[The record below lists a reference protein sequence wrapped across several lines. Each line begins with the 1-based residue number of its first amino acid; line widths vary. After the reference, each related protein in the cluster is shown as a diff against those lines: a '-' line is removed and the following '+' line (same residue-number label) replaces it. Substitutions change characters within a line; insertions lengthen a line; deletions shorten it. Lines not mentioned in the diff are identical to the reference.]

1 MKERKLVRQFT
12 LDTEIYDDEL
22 PQKVLSV
29 LRAEPL
35 ETDPHFYYGMSIV
48 FDKAVHQTRDF
59 FNTPWRR
66 CHPRLPGGTAERRNR
81 ISCVIG
87 CQPFCAN
94 SSPECHPLSEI
105 QELICPVEQS
115 LGTIWN
121 NPTR

>member
-59 FNTPWRR
+59 FQYPLEKM
-66 CHPRLPGGTAERRNR
+66 PPSPPGRHSRAAE
-81 ISCVIG
+81 
-87 CQPFCAN
+87 
-94 SSPECHPLSEI
+94 
-105 QELICPVEQS
+105 
-115 LGTIWN
+115 
-121 NPTR
+121 

>member
-59 FNTPWRR
+59 FNTPGEDATLASRAAQQS
-66 CHPRLPGGTAERRNR
+66 GGTGSA
-81 ISCVIG
+81 
-87 CQPFCAN
+87 A
-94 SSPECHPLSEI
+94 
-105 QELICPVEQS
+105 
-115 LGTIWN
+115 
-121 NPTR
+121 